1 MLKEVR
7 VWFNSTEVTLPVIK
21 NLNIP
26 EGLSS
31 LEMEDEILLQLLN
44 DPLLKEQENLTWQ
57 VLI

>member
-7 VWFNSTEVTLPVIK
+7 VWFNSTELTLPIIK

-31 LEMEDEILLQLLN
+31 LEVEDEILSQLLD

-57 VLI
+57 VVS